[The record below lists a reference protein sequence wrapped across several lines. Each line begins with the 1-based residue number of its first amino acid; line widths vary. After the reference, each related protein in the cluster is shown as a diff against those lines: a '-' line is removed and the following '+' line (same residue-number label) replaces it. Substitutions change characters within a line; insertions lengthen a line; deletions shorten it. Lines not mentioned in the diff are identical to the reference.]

1 MKITKKQTI
10 GENLL
15 YVMVWSAIILVPVLN
30 SLMMSELH
38 VSWEN
43 VLIAWRKIAPYL
55 IIFIVHNSV
64 IAPRFMLKHKYWKYL
79 ITNLTLIIGTF
90 WFVDFYEQHITDS
103 LLFSDLSEDQF
114 IEHRKASFTDLEMYW
129 NVILGFFMSG
139 ANTGIKL
146 MYQSIRDEQ
155 QMEELKQQNMQ
166 AEMDY
171 LKYQINPHFF
181 MNTLNNIHA
190 LIDIDTEYAKNAVIE
205 LSKMMRYVLYDSG
218 REIISLNKDIQFI
231 QNYIGLMRI
240 RYTNDV
246 DIRVEYPHDLP
257 TQVSIPPLLLI
268 VFVENAFKHGV
279 SYNNPSFIH
288 MHVDYADGK
297 VTGTISNSRHTQKGE
312 RHSAGI
318 GLDNVRK
325 RLELI
330 DEEIVRLTDLSVK
343 SKENRM
349 SLSLLS
355 RYAFFAVCVIFTLAS
370 LPFIEHE
377 WLWPITLVT
386 GILSLLGLF
395 DLLQSRHAI
404 RRNYPILGNIRYL
417 VEGIRPEIRQYLL
430 ESDSDALPFSRAQRS
445 LVYSRAKNQTSE
457 QPFGTLIDVYQSG
470 FEFIGHSMRPAPL
483 TDPASFRVVVGGPQC
498 SQPYSA
504 SIFNISAMSFGA
516 LSANA
521 VLALNL
527 GARTGGFAHD
537 TGEGSISKYHREHG
551 GDLIWQIASGYFG
564 CRNPDGTFS
573 EERFAA
579 NATDPQVKMIELK
592 LSQGAKPGHGGMLPG
607 AKVTPEI
614 AAARGIPVGVDCI
627 SPSSHSAFSTPVE
640 LMHFIAKLR
649 RLSGGKP
656 TGFKF
661 CVGHPWEWFAIVK
674 AMLVTG
680 ITPDFIVVDGA
691 EGGTGAAPVEF
702 VDHVGVPLQEGLLL
716 VHNTL
721 VGVNLRQRIIKFR
734 TSGCTRPEI
743 DRERFLLHALHQG
756 KRNSLRI
763 RRCRK
768 AARCYIH
775 SWLEVSSCFF
785 CRHNLRLQSFTT
797 HAIENINHGKSSLIS
812 ADPFSVPTSDSNI
825 SEHNS

>member
-288 MHVDYADGK
+288 MHVDYSDGK

-318 GLDNVRK
+318 GLDNVPQASG
-325 RLELI
+325 
-330 DEEIVRLTDLSVK
+330 TDLRPP
-343 SKENRM
+343 E
-349 SLSLLS
+349 LH
-355 RYAFFAVCVIFTLAS
+355 A
-370 LPFIEHE
+370 
-377 WLWPITLVT
+377 
-386 GILSLLGLF
+386 
-395 DLLQSRHAI
+395 RH
-404 RRNYPILGNIRYL
+404 RRKHYDI
-417 VEGIRPEIRQYLL
+417 
-430 ESDSDALPFSRAQRS
+430 
-445 LVYSRAKNQTSE
+445 
-457 QPFGTLIDVYQSG
+457 
-470 FEFIGHSMRPAPL
+470 
-483 TDPASFRVVVGGPQC
+483 
-498 SQPYSA
+498 
-504 SIFNISAMSFGA
+504 
-516 LSANA
+516 
-521 VLALNL
+521 
-527 GARTGGFAHD
+527 
-537 TGEGSISKYHREHG
+537 HRKT
-551 GDLIWQIASGYFG
+551 
-564 CRNPDGTFS
+564 RN
-573 EERFAA
+573 
-579 NATDPQVKMIELK
+579 TDPQC
-592 LSQGAKPGHGGMLPG
+592 LSVSPLTTSRWLCVRS
-607 AKVTPEI
+607 KVTYGRFLIWSLPLR
-614 AAARGIPVGVDCI
+614 ATTH
-627 SPSSHSAFSTPVE
+627 SKPSSFSPDS
-640 LMHFIAKLR
+640 M
-649 RLSGGKP
+649 P
-656 TGFKF
+656 T
-661 CVGHPWEWFAIVK
+661 
-674 AMLVTG
+674 
-680 ITPDFIVVDGA
+680 
-691 EGGTGAAPVEF
+691 
-702 VDHVGVPLQEGLLL
+702 
-716 VHNTL
+716 
-721 VGVNLRQRIIKFR
+721 
-734 TSGCTRPEI
+734 
-743 DRERFLLHALHQG
+743 
-756 KRNSLRI
+756 
-763 RRCRK
+763 
-768 AARCYIH
+768 
-775 SWLEVSSCFF
+775 
-785 CRHNLRLQSFTT
+785 
-797 HAIENINHGKSSLIS
+797 
-812 ADPFSVPTSDSNI
+812 
-825 SEHNS
+825 

>member
-240 RYTNDV
+240 RYTN
-246 DIRVEYPHDLP
+246 
-257 TQVSIPPLLLI
+257 
-268 VFVENAFKHGV
+268 
-279 SYNNPSFIH
+279 
-288 MHVDYADGK
+288 GK

-330 DEEIVRLTDLSVK
+330 
-343 SKENRM
+343 
-349 SLSLLS
+349 
-355 RYAFFAVCVIFTLAS
+355 YG
-370 LPFIEHE
+370 P
-377 WLWPITLVT
+377 
-386 GILSLLGLF
+386 
-395 DLLQSRHAI
+395 
-404 RRNYPILGNIRYL
+404 RNYTLDIEENTTTYTVKL
-417 VEGIRPEIRQYLL
+417 VIP
-430 ESDSDALPFSRAQRS
+430 
-445 LVYSRAKNQTSE
+445 
-457 QPFGTLIDVYQSG
+457 TL
-470 FEFIGHSMRPAPL
+470 
-483 TDPASFRVVVGGPQC
+483 
-498 SQPYSA
+498 
-504 SIFNISAMSFGA
+504 
-516 LSANA
+516 NA
-521 VLALNL
+521 
-527 GARTGGFAHD
+527 
-537 TGEGSISKYHREHG
+537 
-551 GDLIWQIASGYFG
+551 
-564 CRNPDGTFS
+564 
-573 EERFAA
+573 
-579 NATDPQVKMIELK
+579 
-592 LSQGAKPGHGGMLPG
+592 
-607 AKVTPEI
+607 
-614 AAARGIPVGVDCI
+614 
-627 SPSSHSAFSTPVE
+627 
-640 LMHFIAKLR
+640 
-649 RLSGGKP
+649 
-656 TGFKF
+656 
-661 CVGHPWEWFAIVK
+661 
-674 AMLVTG
+674 
-680 ITPDFIVVDGA
+680 
-691 EGGTGAAPVEF
+691 
-702 VDHVGVPLQEGLLL
+702 
-716 VHNTL
+716 
-721 VGVNLRQRIIKFR
+721 
-734 TSGCTRPEI
+734 
-743 DRERFLLHALHQG
+743 
-756 KRNSLRI
+756 
-763 RRCRK
+763 
-768 AARCYIH
+768 
-775 SWLEVSSCFF
+775 
-785 CRHNLRLQSFTT
+785 
-797 HAIENINHGKSSLIS
+797 
-812 ADPFSVPTSDSNI
+812 
-825 SEHNS
+825 